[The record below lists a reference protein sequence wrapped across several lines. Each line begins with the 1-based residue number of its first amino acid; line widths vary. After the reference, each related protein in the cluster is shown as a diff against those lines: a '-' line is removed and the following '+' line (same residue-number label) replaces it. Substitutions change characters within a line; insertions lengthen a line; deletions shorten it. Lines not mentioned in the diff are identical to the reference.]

1 MMKKTKVFYM
11 TKRKY
16 QDQYKIIAEDFANNM
31 IELISSLGVKIEN
44 TENQKNAIVN
54 NVKNDFRKN
63 IPNIDLFKAENSAQR
78 MNLING
84 CQLLDLLEIV
94 EIMSPENL
102 RSALYREFVLTC
114 TIVEALVLSPSQKNR
129 VENIKKNMTVFNLIW
144 KPYQIYFDDMMKI
157 KPLMLKIY
165 EFQTQEHVKQDLNL
179 YTSNP
184 QIGKWIHSVRQNPRY
199 HSEFKK
205 YVGFLRKQA

>member
-1 MMKKTKVFYM
+1 MIN
-11 TKRKY
+11 RKY
-16 QDQYKIIAEDFANNM
+16 QDQYKIIAEDFANNL
-31 IELISSLGVKIEN
+31 IEIITSLGVKIEN
-44 TENQKNAIVN
+44 TENQKNAIIN

-63 IPNIDLFKAENSAQR
+63 IPNIALFEAENSAQR

-94 EIMSPENL
+94 EIMNPENL
-102 RSALYREFVLTC
+102 RSALYREFILTC
-114 TIVEALVLSPSQKNR
+114 TIVESLVLSPSQKNK
-129 VENIKKNMTVFNLIW
+129 VEKIKKNMVVFNLLW
-144 KPYQIYFDDMMKI
+144 KPYKQYFEDMIKI
-157 KPLMLKIY
+157 RPLMLKIY

-184 QIGKWIHSVRQNPRY
+184 QIGKWIHAVRQNARY

-205 YVGFLRKQA
+205 YVGFLRRQA